1 MQNQSVK
8 HFEHVTNAKHSYVMT
23 IALVALLTIA
33 AFAYNFYVFL
43 MALVSIV
50 VAVVVEYAFAHF
62 RKKPFQPI
70 GILVTPL
77 VFTLMM
83 PSTLPLYMVGVGSF
97 FAVFFGKMIYGGLG
111 RNIFNPALVGYLFI
125 IITFP
130 VESSGTFLN
139 PGTDILSGPTVL
151 RIRDLSLS
159 IETFE
164 GLLFGNYAGTLG
176 DTVRIGV
183 IVLGLVLLV
192 LKVIDWRIPLA
203 VLFGTVLFTFLF
215 GLGYPTQFHHPLLS
229 IFVGG
234 AMFSAFFVATDASSS
249 PFTNWGKIIYG
260 FGIAFI
266 SVMIRG
272 LAAFPEGFIFGII
285 LMNAIAPMIDSMKW
299 LQPKNEVTT

>member
-1 MQNQSVK
+1 MQNQTLK
-8 HFEHVTNAKHSYVMT
+8 HFERVTNVRHSYIMT
-23 IALVALLTIA
+23 IALLALLTIA
-33 AFAYNFYVFL
+33 AFTYNFYVFL
-43 MALVSIV
+43 MAIISIV
-50 VAVVVEYAFAHF
+50 VAVAVEYGFAHF

-77 VFTLMM
+77 IFTLMM
-83 PSTLPLYMVGVGSF
+83 PSTLPLYMVGIGSF
-97 FAVFFGKMIYGGLG
+97 FSVFFGKMIYGGLG
-111 RNIFNPALVGYLFI
+111 RNIFNPAIVGYLFI

-130 VESSGTFLN
+130 VESSGTFYN

-159 IETFE
+159 LETFQ
-164 GLLFGNYAGTLG
+164 GLLFGEYAGTLG

-183 IVLGLVLLV
+183 IVLGLALLI

-203 VLFGTVLFTFLF
+203 ILAGTIVFTFLF
-215 GLGYPTQFHHPLLS
+215 KLGYPTQFHNPLLS

-234 AMFSAFFVATDASSS
+234 AMFSAFFVATDISSA
-249 PFTNWGKIIYG
+249 PFTNWGKVIYG

-299 LQPKNEVTT
+299 LQPKAEVTA

>member
-8 HFEHVTNAKHSYVMT
+8 HFERVTNVRHSYVMT
-23 IALVALLTIA
+23 ITLIALLTIA
-33 AFAYNFYVFL
+33 AFTYSFYVFL
-43 MALVSIV
+43 IATVSIV
-50 VAVVVEYAFAHF
+50 VALGVEFGFSHF

-70 GILVTPL
+70 GILITPL
-77 VFTLMM
+77 IFALMIPASM
-83 PSTLPLYMVGVGSF
+83 PLYMVGIGSF

-130 VESSGTFLN
+130 VESSVTFYV
-139 PGTDILSGPTVL
+139 PGTDILSGPTLL

-159 IETFE
+159 LETFR
-164 GLLFGNYAGTLG
+164 GIMFGSYAGTLG
-176 DTVRIGV
+176 DTVKIGV
-183 IVLGLVLLV
+183 IVLGLVLLI

-203 VLFGTVLFTFLF
+203 VLLGTILFTFLF

-234 AMFSAFFVATDASSS
+234 AMFSAFFVATDISSA
-249 PFTNWGKIIYG
+249 PFTQWGKIIYG

-299 LQPKNEVTT
+299 LQPKVEVTT